1 MILLS
6 VVFMY
11 SGIELTFYSGVY
23 SACLAGFQ
31 ALKDTNG
38 LIIAYNALALGVGQ
52 ILGQF
57 WISCFISSI

>member
-1 MILLS
+1 
-6 VVFMY
+6 MY

-57 WISCFISSI
+57 